1 MSSETIALII
11 FSASSLGLGGMIVRK
26 IPTLSALPE
35 TKERKDQEGLFSR
48 IRGGIKEIFPLKSF
62 SYEVFL
68 QKILTK
74 VRILSLRTDNKTST
88 LIQKLKENAQ
98 KKKIKEDGDY
108 WEKIKRE
115 AKKTDF

>member
-11 FSASSLGLGGMIVRK
+11 FSTSSLGLGGMIVRK
-26 IPTLSALPE
+26 IPTLSALSE
-35 TKERKDQEGLFSR
+35 TTEED
-48 IRGGIKEIFPLKSF
+48 RGGSLFLKLRRGIRKISPLKNF

-68 QKILTK
+68 QKVLTK

-88 LIQKLKENAQ
+88 LLQKLKENAQ
-98 KKKIKEDGDY
+98 KKKIREDGDY

-115 AKKTDF
+115 ARKTDF

>member
-11 FSASSLGLGGMIVRK
+11 FSASSLGLGGMIVGK
-26 IPTLSALPE
+26 IPTLSTLPK
-35 TKERKDQEGLFSR
+35 TIKGDRQAGLFLR
-48 IRGGIKEIFPLKSF
+48 LRRGIRKISPLKNF

-68 QKILTK
+68 QKVLTK

-88 LIQKLKENAQ
+88 LLQKLRENAQ
-98 KKKIKEDGDY
+98 KKKIREDGDY

>member
-26 IPTLSALPE
+26 IPILSTLPK
-35 TKERKDQEGLFSR
+35 TIKGDRQEGLFLKLK
-48 IRGGIKEIFPLKSF
+48 RGTRKILPFKNF
-62 SYEVFL
+62 SYELFL
-68 QKILTK
+68 QKVLTK

-88 LIQKLKENAQ
+88 LLQKLRENAQ
-98 KKKIKEDGDY
+98 KKKIREDGDY

>member
-26 IPTLSALPE
+26 IPTLSALPKTIKGDKGE
-35 TKERKDQEGLFSR
+35 SLFLK
-48 IRGGIKEIFPLKSF
+48 IGGGIKKIFPFKDF
-62 SYEVFL
+62 SYEAFL
-68 QKILTK
+68 EKVLTK

-88 LIQKLKENAQ
+88 LLQKLRENAQ
-98 KKKIKEDGDY
+98 KKKIKEDGNY

>member
-1 MSSETIALII
+1 MSSETIALIV
-11 FSASSLGLGGMIVRK
+11 FSASSLGLVGIIFRK
-26 IPTLSALPE
+26 IPTLYALPE
-35 TKERKDQEGLFSR
+35 IIEKDREKNLFLKLESV
-48 IRGGIKEIFPLKSF
+48 IKKISPLKHF